1 VRILSTALERGADR
15 VRLSAEFQRGT
26 DRFDVWFEFPA
37 EHADLVADGPE
48 PFAALALLPAM
59 QAHEPLE
66 IVPPLSARQLQGLAR
81 VREVWHRWRPDFAAV
96 PIVATP
102 RAGARPP
109 GRHVAAF
116 FSLGVDSFYTALK
129 HRRFGAERLPLDHL
143 VFMRGLERP
152 LESSEGADGTG
163 AVVRSVAAELGVAVV
178 EGATNLRTRF
188 PLDWASEYHGA
199 GLSATALAL
208 GGGCGTVLV
217 PATLSW
223 EALIPTGGTP
233 TTDEH
238 YSTERTRVLYDGG
251 EASRAVKLATI
262 ASDPLALAHLR
273 VCTANR
279 AGPHNCGRCGKCV
292 RTMAMLAVAGRLR
305 ESGSFPHELPRDV
318 GRLLKPHFDG
328 FFREVVAHTPADRV
342 DLALEARLQA
352 ALRAR
357 ARREHFRAWV
367 ERTPA
372 AALLPVAD
380 ALGRGARSAT
390 GFAALR
396 ARRLVQG
403 AGSRA
408 TGTRGSTLHSGS
420 ADAQA

>member
-1 VRILSTALERGADR
+1 MRILSTAVERRGGR
-15 VRLSAEFQRGT
+15 VRLGAEFQRGAG
-26 DRFDVWFEFPA
+26 RFDVWFEFPA
-37 EHADLVADGPE
+37 EHAGLVADGPE

-66 IVPPLSARQLQGLAR
+66 VVPPLSARQLQGLAR

-102 RAGARPP
+102 RADPRPP
-109 GRHVAAF
+109 GPHVAAF

-129 HRRFGAERLPLDHL
+129 HLRFGGERLPLDHL

-152 LESSEGADGTG
+152 LESSEGADGTA

-178 EGATNLRTRF
+178 EGATNLRTHF

-208 GGGCGTVLV
+208 GGGCATVLM

-223 EALIPTGGTP
+223 EALAPTGGTP

-238 YSTERTRVLYDGG
+238 SSTERTRVLYDGG
-251 EASRAVKLATI
+251 EASRAVKLARI

-305 ESGSFPHELPRDV
+305 ESGSFPHELPRDT

-328 FFREVVAHTPADRV
+328 FLREVVAHTPAERV

-357 ARREHFRAWV
+357 ARRGHFRAWL

-372 AALLPVAD
+372 APLLAAAD
-380 ALGRGARSAT
+380 RFGQG
-390 GFAALR
+390 
-396 ARRLVQG
+396 ARRL
-403 AGSRA
+403 R
-408 TGTRGSTLHSGS
+408 
-420 ADAQA
+420 DALP